1 MNSAMVVER
10 KQEAM
15 KRADAEEIQQ
25 IMDRL
30 EKLSQ
35 RPENPGVA
43 YRNLDTIAALV
54 HTLREKL
61 EQETNIKTAR

>member
-1 MNSAMVVER
+1 MNNAMVVER
-10 KQEAM
+10 KQKPM

-61 EQETNIKTAR
+61 EQEAAIKAAR